1 VVEGLY
7 DYFLSLFL
15 VFIAGSLPH
24 EAVGEAFS
32 FLKVAFIRRDIFA
45 PSSLFPVRGDWPTL
59 EVRGPAALF
68 VDVIQAEPVGLL
80 LALVR
85 RKHFNV
91 DLMWINHSSEL
102 RSPLAISAALHVFS
116 LKHDYEGATIDIVCL
131 LLRAI
136 KLGLSIRENYSRVL
150 MHGGLA
156 LDYRRVLSE
165 LRALGSVDVPMLTI
179 SGLLLL
185 QLVEPVEFITIG
197 LDGGDFH
204 V

>member
-1 VVEGLY
+1 MVEGLY

-45 PSSLFPVRGDWPTL
+45 PSSLFPVRGDWPAL

-91 DLMWINHSSEL
+91 DLM
-102 RSPLAISAALHVFS
+102 
-116 LKHDYEGATIDIVCL
+116 
-131 LLRAI
+131 
-136 KLGLSIRENYSRVL
+136 
-150 MHGGLA
+150 
-156 LDYRRVLSE
+156 
-165 LRALGSVDVPMLTI
+165 
-179 SGLLLL
+179 
-185 QLVEPVEFITIG
+185 
-197 LDGGDFH
+197 
-204 V
+204 